1 MGDCFDFLKNNTL
14 SRADLN
20 GENGIARNVHY
31 GDILIKFGDCLD
43 GEQSDLPFI
52 SDDTVLPKFAGS
64 ILSEGDVIFADTAE
78 DEAAGKCIELRKLPK
93 EPTISGLHTI
103 PARPRFPFGTGYL
116 GHYLNSDAYHRQL
129 LPLMQGIKVISVS
142 KAALQDTQVRFPS
155 LSEQSAIGVA
165 LSEIDALITLH
176 QRKRRKRLFTH
187 LLVWEQRKFADFVTA
202 SGIRNSENLELP
214 SYSVTNDRGFVPQ
227 DEQFENGGTMREAD
241 KTSYWIVE
249 PKSFAYNPARIN
261 VGSIGYQSTSR
272 NVIVSSLYEV
282 FQADETCDN
291 RFLWH
296 WFKTRLFTQQIE
308 MLQEGGVRLYFFF
321 DKLLKSGI
329 SMPSVDEQRLIGEQ
343 FDRIDHLITLHQRK
357 HEKLVQLK
365 KSMLDKMFPKPGE
378 TEPVI
383 RFAGFT
389 DPWEQRKL
397 GEAATIVGGGTPST
411 NNDAYW
417 DGDIDWYSPAELG
430 EQVYAD
436 RSVRRI
442 TQAGYDSCSATLLP
456 AGKTILFTSRAGIGN
471 TAILRRSAC
480 TNQGFQSLV
489 VNDDTDVY
497 FVYAMTDRIKKFAEQ
512 KASGSTFLEISGK
525 GLAAGEFA
533 FPSKDEQTA
542 IGSMFK
548 QLDHLITLHQREPRF
563 ADTG

>member
-1 MGDCFDFLKNNTL
+1 MTEKT
-14 SRADLN
+14 
-20 GENGIARNVHY
+20 NVPE
-31 GDILIKFGDCLD
+31 IR
-43 GEQSDLPFI
+43 
-52 SDDTVLPKFAGS
+52 FAG
-64 ILSEGDVIFADTAE
+64 FTDT
-78 DEAAGKCIELRKLPK
+78 
-93 EPTISGLHTI
+93 
-103 PARPRFPFGTGYL
+103 
-116 GHYLNSDAYHRQL
+116 
-129 LPLMQGIKVISVS
+129 
-142 KAALQDTQVRFPS
+142 
-155 LSEQSAIGVA
+155 
-165 LSEIDALITLH
+165 
-176 QRKRRKRLFTH
+176 
-187 LLVWEQRKFADFVTA
+187 WEQRKLGELLLFQNGFNGSSESFG
-202 SGIRNSENLELP
+202 SGIPLISVMDVLDDEFITHETVRGKARLNYEEASRYCVEYGDVLFQRSSENQEDAGTSNVYLDQHVP
-214 SYSVTNDRGFVPQ
+214 SAFGGFVIRGKKVDEYNPIFIKYLLGSSFIREQITHRAQGAQHINVSQ
-227 DEQFENGGTMREAD
+227 DTLAGVVLLMPPMREQEA
-241 KTSYWIVE
+241 
-249 PKSFAYNPARIN
+249 
-261 VGSIGYQSTSR
+261 VG
-272 NVIVSSLYEV
+272 LV
-282 FQADETCDN
+282 FLHLAN
-291 RFLWH
+291 
-296 WFKTRLFTQQIE
+296 
-308 MLQEGGVRLYFFF
+308 
-321 DKLLKSGI
+321 
-329 SMPSVDEQRLIGEQ
+329 
-343 FDRIDHLITLHQRK
+343 LITLHQRK
-357 HEKLVQLK
+357 HDKLVQLK

-378 TEPVI
+378 TEPEI

-397 GEAATIVGGGTPST
+397 GDVATIVGGGTPST

-497 FVYAMTDRIKKFAEQ
+497 FVYSMTDRIKKFAEQ

-548 QLDHLITLHQREPRF
+548 QLDHLITLHQRKLELLRNTKKSLLDRMF
-563 ADTG
+563 V

>member
-1 MGDCFDFLKNNTL
+1 MNSIIDCGHIAKLTL
-14 SRADLN
+14 
-20 GENGIARNVHY
+20 
-31 GDILIKFGDCLD
+31 
-43 GEQSDLPFI
+43 
-52 SDDTVLPKFAGS
+52 
-64 ILSEGDVIFADTAE
+64 
-78 DEAAGKCIELRKLPK
+78 
-93 EPTISGLHTI
+93 
-103 PARPRFPFGTGYL
+103 
-116 GHYLNSDAYHRQL
+116 
-129 LPLMQGIKVISVS
+129 
-142 KAALQDTQVRFPS
+142 FPS
-155 LSEQSAIGVA
+155 GYSNW
-165 LSEIDALITLH
+165 T
-176 QRKRRKRLFTH
+176 T
-187 LLVWEQRKFADFVTA
+187 
-202 SGIRNSENLELP
+202 P
-214 SYSVTNDRGFVPQ
+214 S
-227 DEQFENGGTMREAD
+227 
-241 KTSYWIVE
+241 
-249 PKSFAYNPARIN
+249 
-261 VGSIGYQSTSR
+261 
-272 NVIVSSLYEV
+272 
-282 FQADETCDN
+282 
-291 RFLWH
+291 
-296 WFKTRLFTQQIE
+296 
-308 MLQEGGVRLYFFF
+308 
-321 DKLLKSGI
+321 
-329 SMPSVDEQRLIGEQ
+329 
-343 FDRIDHLITLHQRK
+343 
-357 HEKLVQLK
+357 
-365 KSMLDKMFPKPGE
+365 
-378 TEPVI
+378 
-383 RFAGFT
+383 
-389 DPWEQRKL
+389 WEQRKL

-497 FVYAMTDRIKKFAEQ
+497 FVYSMTDRIKKFAEQ